1 MICCRC
7 GYQRRTDKHFT
18 DELVSYAT
26 PSRVAVRLEV
36 LQINKTLKYTG
47 IDAESKIRKH
57 DFGNFIEKQRPLG
70 NYHGMGNFYLLASRV
85 IVYNLV
91 KVAQNRID
99 AMKFAKGPIQDA
111 ESLNSTLN
119 SAASSG

>member
-36 LQINKTLKYTG
+36 LQVNKTLKYTG

-85 IVYNLV
+85 IVYNV
-91 KVAQNRID
+91 FPCFPSAYCSIQSQARRRNVAT
-99 AMKFAKGPIQDA
+99 GH
-111 ESLNSTLN
+111 
-119 SAASSG
+119 